1 MTRRQDNGILYPP
14 NPVRDRLHRTLF
26 GFIGRLGPALQGH
39 LLRGFFDR
47 IYLRRNPWHY
57 EGTPYQ
63 RQKCDA
69 ALAVIPRQNYARVL
83 EVGCGE
89 GLFSELLLEDRS
101 IGELIGLDISAR
113 AVQRAG
119 ARCARFSNAR
129 FEAENALTAPLTG
142 AFDLII
148 ACEVLYYLGA
158 ALAPLA
164 ERLAQHLTPT
174 GRIVLVH
181 PWPQAEELHRTFVQ
195 SGGYVILNESLVRDP
210 CPRPFC
216 VSVLT
221 VKGVKESRVC
231 ATPVPLALRGQDF
244 T

>member
-14 NPVRDRLHRTLF
+14 NPVRDRLHRALF
-26 GFIGRLGPALQGH
+26 GFIGRLGPAVQER
-39 LLRGFFDR
+39 LLRGFFER

-57 EGTPYQ
+57 EDTPYQ

-69 ALAVIPRQNYARVL
+69 ALAVIPRQDYARVL

-89 GLFSELLLEDRS
+89 GLFSELLLEGRN

-119 ARCARFSNAR
+119 TRCARFSNAR
-129 FEAENALTAPLTG
+129 FRSENALTAPLAGT
-142 AFDLII
+142 FDLII

-164 ERLAQHLTPT
+164 ERLAQHLAPT
-174 GRIVLVH
+174 GRMVLVH
-181 PWPQAEELHRTFVQ
+181 PWPQAVALHRSFVQ
-195 SGGYVILNESLVRDP
+195 SGGYVVLSESVVRGS

-216 VSVLT
+216 VYVLAAY
-221 VKGVKESRVC
+221 G
-231 ATPVPLALRGQDF
+231 
-244 T
+244 